1 MIFDNNNY
9 HYPSPLICSRFFYI
23 MWQDNRRE
31 IDEYAASVHSFNR
44 AKSAWK
50 GAYFFLNKRLPDHI
64 VCINSKI
71 MVSRHK
77 IMKKALYSAELKREI
92 SVSCLSSANKHR
104 MKTWTEMPTTA
115 DSRQLGAARW
125 FVMDSLLPGRSGWIQ
140 NLACFHLLCL
150 NVQIHG
156 GTAKSEE
163 DRRKGLLIVRFR
175 VLIVLGTI
183 QACLTNT

>member
-1 MIFDNNNY
+1 M
-9 HYPSPLICSRFFYI
+9 
-23 MWQDNRRE
+23 
-31 IDEYAASVHSFNR
+31 HSFNR

-92 SVSCLSSANKHR
+92 SVSCLSLAFEFRCPWMISLAWSRNSNSQRISGSPLLVLLSDKPN

-125 FVMDSLLPGRSGWIQ
+125 FAMDSWLHGRSGWIQ

-150 NVQIHG
+150 NVQIYG
-156 GTAKSEE
+156 GTAKCSS
-163 DRRKGLLIVRFR
+163 
-175 VLIVLGTI
+175 
-183 QACLTNT
+183 Q